1 MQNGKVDNQL
11 LLAVE
16 LPEEEREETQE
27 LNVGYDEAEN
37 SWELIVKA
45 QRDFLQSNSTQG
57 NLAEG
62 ETPPCE
68 EAYCELPEAVAQL
81 GIEVV
86 ARLRNG
92 YTILNVPENR
102 IEALSQLPEIEYIEK
117 PKKLYFDVE
126 NGIAAS
132 CILPVQRRDSFPQGR
147 LTGSGVIVAVIDSGI
162 DYAHADFRNADGTT
176 RLIGLWDMTLSRDE
190 ANPPPDG
197 YGVGRFYS
205 KGEINRALEFSVA
218 ERQQAVP
225 SRDVSG
231 HGTAVAGIACGNGR
245 ASALRE
251 RGGLLRDR
259 EEDAHIAMGR
269 NRGVAYES
277 DILAVKL
284 GGTDAEARTTRLM
297 MAVDFCISVA
307 LERLQPIV
315 INLSYGNNYGAHNGA
330 SLVERYLQSVADVW
344 KSNIVI
350 GSGNEGAA
358 AHHASGRLSDTDRT
372 ERIVEWVVGSGER
385 GFGLQLWLSY
395 LDEIAVSLIAPSG
408 REYGPLQQTGTAQMS
423 VMDGTKVYLYVGEPK
438 PYDTTREYYFEFI
451 PEGETVT
458 EGIWRLRIRPLAIRD
473 GRYDL
478 WLPAAPAVGNA
489 VRFLRPDPDTTLTIP
504 STVENGITVGAY
516 DVAAD
521 GVAVFSGRGYLPGG
535 GTVKPDLVAPGVNI
549 LTTAPGG
556 GYSRKT
562 GTSFAAPFVSG
573 SAALLMQWGIVWG
586 NDPYLYGEK
595 LKAYLLRGA
604 RVLPGQAQPSPLS
617 GWGALCVVDSI
628 PET

>member
-16 LPEEEREETQE
+16 LPEEERVETQE
-27 LNVGYDEAEN
+27 LNTGYNEGEE

-45 QRDFLQSNSTQG
+45 SGDFSQDDLMKG
-57 NLAEG
+57 NLTERL
-62 ETPPCE
+62 E
-68 EAYCELPEAVAQL
+68 QL
-81 GIEVV
+81 GIEIV

-92 YTILNVPENR
+92 YTILNVPESR
-102 IEALSQLPEIEYIEK
+102 IDELAELPQVEYIEK

-132 CILPVQRRDSFPQGR
+132 CILTVQRRESFPQGR

-162 DYAHADFRNADGTT
+162 DYAHPDFRNADGTT
-176 RLIGLWDMTLSRDE
+176 RIIGLWDMTLQPE
-190 ANPPPDG
+190 EENPPPGD
-197 YGVGRFYS
+197 YRIGRYYTR
-205 KGEINRALEFSVA
+205 EAINRALTLSGV

-245 ASALRE
+245 AT
-251 RGGLLRDR
+251 
-259 EEDAHIAMGR
+259 GR

-277 DILAVKL
+277 DILVVKL
-284 GGTDAEARTTRLM
+284 GGADVEARTTRLM
-297 MAVDFCISVA
+297 MSVDFCISMA
-307 LERLQPIV
+307 LERLQPMV

-330 SLVERYLQSVADVW
+330 SLVERYLYSAANVW
-344 KSNIVI
+344 KSSIVI
-350 GSGNEGAA
+350 GSGNEGATG
-358 AHHASGRLSDTDRT
+358 HHASGRFSKTDRA
-372 ERIVEWVVGSGER
+372 ERIVEWTVDRGEQ
-385 GFGLQLWLSY
+385 GFGLQLWFFY
-395 LDEIAVSLIAPSG
+395 IDELEVSLIAPSG
-408 REYGPLQQTGTAQMS
+408 REYGPLQDSGTVQVA
-423 VMDGTKVYLYVGEPK
+423 VLDGTRVYFYLGEPK
-438 PYDTTREYYFEFI
+438 PYDANREYYFEFV
-451 PEGETVT
+451 PEGETIT
-458 EGIWRLRIRPLAIRD
+458 TGIWRLRIQPVSIRD

-478 WLPAAPAVGNA
+478 WLPAAPVVGNA
-489 VRFLRPDPDTTLTIP
+489 VRFLRPDPETTLTIP

-516 DVAAD
+516 DVSSD
-521 GVAVFSGRGYLPGG
+521 SVAFFSGRGYLPDGAAI
-535 GTVKPDLVAPGVNI
+535 KPDVVAPGVNV

-556 GYSRKT
+556 GYSRQS

-604 RVLPGQAQPSPLS
+604 RVLPGQTQPNPLS
-617 GWGALCVVDSI
+617 GWGALCVEESI
-628 PET
+628 PNE

>member
-16 LPEEEREETQE
+16 LPEEERAETQE

-45 QRDFLQSNSTQG
+45 QRDFLQSNSAQG

-92 YTILNVPENR
+92 YTILNVPESR

-162 DYAHADFRNADGTT
+162 DYAHPDFRNADGTT
-176 RLIGLWDMTLSRDE
+176 RLIGLWDMTLSTDAE
-190 ANPPPDG
+190 NPPPSG
-197 YGVGRFYS
+197 YGVGRFYTRE
-205 KGEINRALEFSVA
+205 EINRALELNAV
-218 ERQQAVP
+218 ERQIAVP

-251 RGGLLRDR
+251 RGGLLR
-259 EEDAHIAMGR
+259 EEEAAVISMGR

-284 GGTDAEARTTRLM
+284 GGTDADARTTRLM
-297 MAVDFCISVA
+297 MAVDFCISAA
-307 LERLQPIV
+307 LERLQPVV

-330 SLVERYLQSVADVW
+330 SLAER
-344 KSNIVI
+344 
-350 GSGNEGAA
+350 
-358 AHHASGRLSDTDRT
+358 ASG
-372 ERIVEWVVGSGER
+372 
-385 GFGLQLWLSY
+385 Y
-395 LDEIAVSLIAPSG
+395 A
-408 REYGPLQQTGTAQMS
+408 
-423 VMDGTKVYLYVGEPK
+423 
-438 PYDTTREYYFEFI
+438 
-451 PEGETVT
+451 
-458 EGIWRLRIRPLAIRD
+458 
-473 GRYDL
+473 
-478 WLPAAPAVGNA
+478 
-489 VRFLRPDPDTTLTIP
+489 
-504 STVENGITVGAY
+504 
-516 DVAAD
+516 
-521 GVAVFSGRGYLPGG
+521 
-535 GTVKPDLVAPGVNI
+535 
-549 LTTAPGG
+549 
-556 GYSRKT
+556 
-562 GTSFAAPFVSG
+562 
-573 SAALLMQWGIVWG
+573 
-586 NDPYLYGEK
+586 
-595 LKAYLLRGA
+595 
-604 RVLPGQAQPSPLS
+604 
-617 GWGALCVVDSI
+617 
-628 PET
+628 

>member
-16 LPEEEREETQE
+16 LPEGERVETQE
-27 LNVGYDEAEN
+27 LNTGYNGAEE
-37 SWELIVKA
+37 SWELIVK
-45 QRDFLQSNSTQG
+45 SQG
-57 NLAEG
+57 DLTEGELAEAIARLAIG
-62 ETPPCE
+62 AP
-68 EAYCELPEAVAQL
+68 
-81 GIEVV
+81 I
-86 ARLRNG
+86 RLRNG
-92 YTILNVPENR
+92 YMILNVPESR
-102 IEALSQLPEIEYIEK
+102 IEELAALPQVEYIEK

-132 CILPVQRRDSFPQGR
+132 CILPVQRRDSFSQGQ
-147 LTGSGVIVAVIDSGI
+147 LTGSGVLVAVIDSGI
-162 DYAHADFRNADGTT
+162 DYSHPDFRNEDGTT
-176 RLIGLWDMTLSRDE
+176 RIIGLWDMTLQPDE
-190 ANPPPDG
+190 ENLPPDG
-197 YGVGRFYS
+197 FDIGRYFT
-205 KGEINRALEFSVA
+205 KEAIDRALELSAA
-218 ERQQAVP
+218 ERFRVLP

-245 ASALRE
+245 AS
-251 RGGLLRDR
+251 
-259 EEDAHIAMGR
+259 GR
-269 NRGVAYES
+269 NRGVAYEA
-277 DILAVKL
+277 DILVVKL
-284 GGTDAEARTTRLM
+284 GGADVEARTTRLM

-330 SLVERYLQSVADVW
+330 SLVERYLYSAANVW
-344 KSNIVI
+344 KSSLVI

-358 AHHASGRLSDTDRT
+358 GHHASGRFSNTDRA
-372 ERIVEWVVGSGER
+372 ERIVEWTVDRGEQ
-385 GFGLQLWLSY
+385 GFGLQLWFSY
-395 LDEIAVSLIAPSG
+395 LDELDVSLIAPSG
-408 REYGPLQQTGTAQMS
+408 REYGPLQDSGTVQAA
-423 VMDGTKVYLYVGEPK
+423 VLDGTRVYFYLGEPK
-438 PYDTTREYYFEFI
+438 PYDANREYYFEFV

-458 EGIWRLRIRPLAIRD
+458 TGIWRLRIRPLSVRD

-478 WLPAAPAVGNA
+478 WLPAAPVVGNA

-504 STVENGITVGAY
+504 STVGNGITVGAY
-516 DVAAD
+516 DTGTDSVAF
-521 GVAVFSGRGYLPGG
+521 FSGRGYLPDG

-556 GYSRKT
+556 GYSRQS

-604 RVLPGQAQPSPLS
+604 RVLPGQAQPNSLS
-617 GWGALCVVDSI
+617 GWGALCVEESI
-628 PET
+628 PE

>member
-16 LPEEEREETQE
+16 LPEGERVETKE
-27 LNVGYDEAEN
+27 LNTGYNEAEA
-37 SWELIVKA
+37 SWELIVKSEE
-45 QRDFLQSNSTQG
+45 DLS
-57 NLAEG
+57 EG
-62 ETPPCE
+62 EF
-68 EAYCELPEAVAQL
+68 AEAVAQL
-81 GIEVV
+81 GID
-86 ARLRNG
+86 APIRLRNG

-102 IEALSQLPEIEYIEK
+102 IDALAEFPQVEYIEK

-147 LTGSGVIVAVIDSGI
+147 LSGNGVIVAVIDSGI
-162 DYAHADFRNADGTT
+162 DYVHPDFRNEDGTT
-176 RLIGLWDMTLSRDE
+176 RIIGLWDMTLQFDE
-190 ANPPPDG
+190 ENPPPGD
-197 YGVGRFYS
+197 YRIGRYYT
-205 KGEINRALEFSVA
+205 KEMIDRALELSPA
-218 ERQQAVP
+218 ERLRVLP
-225 SRDVSG
+225 SRDISG

-245 ASALRE
+245 AMR
-251 RGGLLRDR
+251 
-259 EEDAHIAMGR
+259 R

-277 DILAVKL
+277 DILVVKL
-284 GGTDAEARTTRLM
+284 GGTDAEARTTRMM

-330 SLVERYLQSVADVW
+330 SLVERYLDAVAEVW
-344 KSNIVI
+344 KNNIVI
-350 GSGNEGAA
+350 GSGNEGSAG
-358 AHHASGRLSDTDRT
+358 HHASGRFSKDERT
-372 ERIVEWVVGSGER
+372 ERIVEWTIDRGEQ
-385 GFGLQLWLSY
+385 GFGLQLWFSY
-395 LDEIAVSLIAPSG
+395 LDELEVSLIAPSG
-408 REYGPLQQTGTAQMS
+408 REYGPLRDIGTVQAT
-423 VMDGTKVYLYVGEPK
+423 VLDGTKVYFYLGEPK
-438 PYDTTREYYFEFI
+438 PYDANREYYFEFV
-451 PEGETVT
+451 PEGEAVT
-458 EGIWRLRIRPLAIRD
+458 TGIWRLRIRPVSIRD

-478 WLPAAPAVGNA
+478 WLPAAPVVGNA

-516 DVAAD
+516 DTGNDSVAF
-521 GVAVFSGRGYLPGG
+521 FSGRGYLPDGA
-535 GTVKPDLVAPGVNI
+535 TVKPDLIAPGVNV

-556 GYSRKT
+556 GYSRQN

-604 RVLPGQAQPSPLS
+604 RVLPGQAQPNPLS
-617 GWGALCVVDSI
+617 GWGALCVEESI
-628 PET
+628 PE

>member
-16 LPEEEREETQE
+16 LPEEERVETQE
-27 LNVGYDEAEN
+27 LNTGYNEEEE
-37 SWELIVKA
+37 SWELIVKSSV
-45 QRDFLQSNSTQG
+45 DFSQDDFMEG
-57 NLAEG
+57 NLTERL
-62 ETPPCE
+62 E
-68 EAYCELPEAVAQL
+68 QL
-81 GIEVV
+81 GIGTPI
-86 ARLRNG
+86 RLRNG
-92 YTILNVPENR
+92 YAILNVPESR
-102 IEALSQLPEIEYIEK
+102 IDELAELPQVEYIEK

-162 DYAHADFRNADGTT
+162 DYAHPDFRNEDGST
-176 RLIGLWDMTLSRDE
+176 RIIGLWDMTLQPE
-190 ANPPPDG
+190 EVNPPPGD
-197 YGVGRFYS
+197 YRIGRYYTR
-205 KGEINRALEFSVA
+205 EAIDRALALSGV

-245 ASALRE
+245 ASA
-251 RGGLLRDR
+251 
-259 EEDAHIAMGR
+259 R

-277 DILAVKL
+277 DILIVKL
-284 GGTDAEARTTRLM
+284 GGMDVEARTTRLM

-307 LERLQPIV
+307 LERLQPLV

-330 SLVERYLQSVADVW
+330 SLVERYLYSAANVW
-344 KSNIVI
+344 KSSVVI

-358 AHHASGRLSDTDRT
+358 GHHASGRFSETDRA
-372 ERIVEWVVGSGER
+372 ERIVEWTVDRGEQ
-385 GFGLQLWLSY
+385 GFGLQLWFSY
-395 LDEIAVSLIAPSG
+395 VDELEVSLIAPSG
-408 REYGPLQQTGTAQMS
+408 REYGPLQDSNTVQVT
-423 VMDGTKVYLYVGEPK
+423 VLDGTRVYFYLGEPK
-438 PYDTTREYYFEFI
+438 PYDANREYYFEFV
-451 PEGETVT
+451 PEGAEITT
-458 EGIWRLRIRPLAIRD
+458 GIWRLRIRPVSIRD

-478 WLPAAPAVGNA
+478 WLPAAPVVGNA
-489 VRFLRPDPDTTLTIP
+489 VRFLRPDPETTLTIP
-504 STVENGITVGAY
+504 STVENGIAVGAY
-516 DVAAD
+516 DVGSD
-521 GVAVFSGRGYLPGG
+521 SVAFFSGRGFLPNEA
-535 GTVKPDLVAPGVNI
+535 TVKPDLVAPGVNV

-556 GYSRKT
+556 GYSRQS

-604 RVLPGQAQPSPLS
+604 RVLSGQAQPSTLS
-617 GWGALCVVDSI
+617 GWGALCVEDSI
-628 PET
+628 PDV